1 MTKTVHIIGGGLA
14 GSEATWQLIN
24 RGIPV
29 VLYEMRG
36 DKNVAG
42 TKETFAHQTTN
53 FAELVCSNS
62 FRSDDHTNSGVG
74 VLHEEMRRMGSLIM
88 QSAEKHRLP
97 AGGALAVDREPF
109 AETITNK
116 LEKHPLVTIKRGEI
130 ESIPDED
137 FVLIATGPLTSE
149 KLTADILDK
158 TNSTS
163 LHFFDAIAPIVHFE
177 SINMEKAWYQSRYD
191 KGDGKD
197 YINCPMEE
205 DEYNNFITALTTAE
219 YTEFKDWEK
228 DTPYFEGCLP
238 IEVMA
243 SRGVETLRYGPMKPV
258 GLTSPHTGKGAY
270 AVVQL
275 RRDNASG
282 TLWNIVGF
290 QTKMKYADQL
300 RVFKTIGGLE
310 NADFA
315 RLGGIH
321 RNTFINSP
329 SLLERTMNLKSHKN
343 IYFAGQI
350 TGVEGYVESTSMGLL
365 AGRFIASKILG
376 MEIDMPPKE
385 TAIGSLLAH
394 ITGDAV
400 AETFQPMNI
409 NFGLMPEV
417 PVEITPNGKKRKLKG
432 KERKEFQAKR
442 ALDAFDEWI
451 AKANLGK
458 VKEVI

>member
-1 MTKTVHIIGGGLA
+1 MADTVHIIGGGLA
-14 GSEATWQLIN
+14 GAEATWQLIN

-36 DKNVAG
+36 KV
-42 TKETFAHQTTN
+42 ETFAHQTDDL
-53 FAELVCSNS
+53 AELVCSNS
-62 FRSDDHTNSGVG
+62 FRSDDYTNSAVG
-74 VLHEEMRRMGSLIM
+74 VLHEELRRCGSLIM
-88 QSAEKHRLP
+88 ESAEKHRLP

-109 AETITNK
+109 AKYITEK
-116 LEKHPLVTIKRGEI
+116 LENHPLVTINRGEI
-130 ESIPDED
+130 ESIPDEKY
-137 FVLIATGPLTSE
+137 VLIATGPLTSE
-149 KLTADILDK
+149 NLTADILK
-158 TNSTS
+158 QTNSES
-163 LHFFDAIAPIVHFE
+163 LHFFDAIAPIVHFD

-197 YINCPMEE
+197 YINCPMDE
-205 DEYNNFITALTTAE
+205 DEYNNFIEALKTAE
-219 YTEFKDWEK
+219 YTEFKEWEK

-275 RRDNASG
+275 RRDNANGS
-282 TLWNIVGF
+282 LWNIVGF
-290 QTKMKYADQL
+290 QTKMKYADQM

-310 NADFA
+310 NAEFA

-329 SLLERTMNLKSHKN
+329 TLLNRTMNLKDN
-343 IYFAGQI
+343 ENVYFAGQI

-365 AGRFIASKILG
+365 AGRIIASIISGIEPEL
-376 MEIDMPPKE
+376 PPNE
-385 TAIGSLLAH
+385 TAMGSLLSH

-400 AETFQPMNI
+400 AETFQPMNV

-417 PVEITPNGKKRKLKG
+417 PIQTTENGKKRKLKG
-432 KERKEFQAKR
+432 KDRKEFQAKR
-442 ALDAFDEWI
+442 ALDSFDEWI
-451 AKANLGK
+451 KNCQLK
-458 VKEVI
+458 NIIN